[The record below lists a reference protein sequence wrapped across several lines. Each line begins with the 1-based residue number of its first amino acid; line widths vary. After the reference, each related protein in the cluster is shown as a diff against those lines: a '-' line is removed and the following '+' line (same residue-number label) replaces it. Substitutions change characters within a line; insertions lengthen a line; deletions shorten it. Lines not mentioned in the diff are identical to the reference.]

1 VPRPTTAASRFNQDQ
16 GQSAPEETSTP
27 RSREAPEVDGRFT
40 SSCDICLPSGLSG
53 GYAFIGAAKMENV
66 GIVVRVRAR
75 WDQVSSANITDEKH
89 ARIPVGERRTA
100 KLRVVA
106 TPDQISEHQSSPDY
120 YGRRMRRQREGSW
133 NVRPAAVRGLSR
145 RDTESPG
152 SPWGGSR
159 PADST
164 EEGNSDA

>member
-1 VPRPTTAASRFNQDQ
+1 MPRPTTAASRFNQDQ

-120 YGRRMRRQREGSW
+120 YGGDACAV
-133 NVRPAAVRGLSR
+133 NVRIVERSAGR
-145 RDTESPG
+145 RTRTEPPRHG
-152 SPWGGSR
+152 EPRIALGGSR